1 MDKEY
6 YLIALNHNESKDPMK
21 IDEVIYKGEMYDLP
35 EVMEEAV
42 LRSVYEPLEILA
54 VKGMFGIRDLISGES
69 LLASN
74 NGMANGVSYFKCVK
88 ASRSDIIRITKK
100 YESMSNEDI
109 LRYKEAINRI
119 KEKSVSRYLENQN
132 RLVKEIYEEKCARD
146 FLVRF
151 QEWNA

>member
-6 YLIALNHNESKDPMK
+6 YLVALNYNDSKDPMK
-21 IDEVIYKGEMYDLP
+21 IDNIIYKGEMYDLP

-69 LLASN
+69 LLPSN
-74 NGMANGVSYFKCVK
+74 NGIANGVSYFKCIR

-109 LRYKEAINRI
+109 LRYKEAISRI
-119 KEKSVSRYLENQN
+119 KEKSVSKYLENQN

>member
-6 YLIALNHNESKDPMK
+6 YLVALNFNDSKDPMK
-21 IDEVIYKGEMYDLP
+21 IDNVIYKGEMYDLP

-54 VKGMFGIRDLISGES
+54 VKSMFGLRDLISGEVLVS
-69 LLASN
+69 SN
-74 NGMANGVSYFKCVK
+74 EGIENGISYFKCIS
-88 ASRSDIIRITKK
+88 ASRSDIINITKK
-100 YESMSNEDI
+100 YENMSNADI
-109 LRYKEAINRI
+109 KRYKDAIKKI
-119 KEKSVSRYLENQN
+119 KEKSVSKYLDAQN
-132 RLVKEIYEEKCARD
+132 KLIKEIYEEKCARD

>member
-6 YLIALNHNESKDPMK
+6 YLVALNYNDSKDPMK
-21 IDEVIYKGEMYDLP
+21 IDNIIYKGEMYDLP

-54 VKGMFGIRDLISGES
+54 VKGMFGLRDLISGEVLVS
-69 LLASN
+69 STKGIE
-74 NGMANGVSYFKCVK
+74 NGLSYFKCVS
-88 ASRSDIIRITKK
+88 ASRSDIIKITKK
-100 YESMSNEDI
+100 YESMSNADI
-109 LRYKEAINRI
+109 KRYKEAIKRI
-119 KEKSVSRYLENQN
+119 KEKSVSKYLETQN
-132 RLVKEIYEEKCARD
+132 KLIKEIYEEKCARD

>member
-6 YLIALNHNESKDPMK
+6 YIVALNFNDSKDPMK
-21 IDEVIYKGEMYDLP
+21 IDDVIYKGEMYDLP

-54 VKGMFGIRDLISGES
+54 VKGMFGLRDVISGEVLVS
-69 LLASN
+69 SASGYE
-74 NGMANGVSYFKCVK
+74 NGLSYFKSVP
-88 ASRSDIIRITKK
+88 ASRKDIIEITKK
-100 YESMSNEDI
+100 YESMSSSDI
-109 LRYKEAINRI
+109 RRYKESISRI
-119 KEKSVSRYLENQN
+119 KEKSISKYIENQN

-146 FLVRF
+146 FLVHF